1 MTHAPS
7 SLRIALSNAIGQIV
21 SVGDPYKK
29 YTKME
34 KIGQG
39 WVGVAGGCGC
49 GLEEKGGVLEKIG
62 NRDNRFPESLGG
74 RGRFEWSHLG

>member
-1 MTHAPS
+1 M
-7 SLRIALSNAIGQIV
+7 
-21 SVGDPYKK
+21 
-29 YTKME
+29 
-34 KIGQG
+34 
-39 WVGVAGGCGC
+39 AGGCGC